1 MSESGDDGRAVPA
14 AVGDAN
20 RAPAGLRRALNAVLK
35 VWYLVVFG
43 MLSWIATIAIWL
55 GTQDILWPVSA
66 SAEILGSCFVLA
78 GLAAVTGAVLAA
90 ARAWPFSP
98 KWSSGGVQTAFI
110 AGGAVA
116 GLYVTLTIVVHSF
129 RYEPGK
135 AWLYGVPAAGCLVL
149 ALHTLP
155 GAWQRIGRLAKGSGI
170 GLAALG
176 AVAAFYF
183 QSFYLPEN
191 TNVGL
196 QYALS
201 IGTVVQPGGD
211 AIVPVHLTIE
221 NQSSVIALT
230 IGSMVVV
237 SGLTWPETSAS
248 VSDASAQQNLINY
261 AQDLAT
267 PPPGPLAPDTNIRSS
282 AVPGSMV
289 LSVMQPIDNNSY
301 LFPNDTVSR
310 DFDVV
315 VPDIAKNKIYA
326 LEFEIYVLYARTTR
340 LTLGTSYRPVIA
352 DFASCAHDEQSSWYI
367 DQSALVRFTRGA
379 QKIFSN
385 WCADLAS
392 PHINWGVYGARGVHD
407 SVNVKNEIGASIG
420 VERSSRNDIFV
431 LPPNAAPSR

>member
-1 MSESGDDGRAVPA
+1 
-14 AVGDAN
+14 
-20 RAPAGLRRALNAVLK
+20 
-35 VWYLVVFG
+35 
-43 MLSWIATIAIWL
+43 
-55 GTQDILWPVSA
+55 
-66 SAEILGSCFVLA
+66 
-78 GLAAVTGAVLAA
+78 
-90 ARAWPFSP
+90 
-98 KWSSGGVQTAFI
+98 
-110 AGGAVA
+110 
-116 GLYVTLTIVVHSF
+116 
-129 RYEPGK
+129 
-135 AWLYGVPAAGCLVL
+135 
-149 ALHTLP
+149 
-155 GAWQRIGRLAKGSGI
+155 
-170 GLAALG
+170 
-176 AVAAFYF
+176 
-183 QSFYLPEN
+183 
-191 TNVGL
+191 
-196 QYALS
+196 
-201 IGTVVQPGGD
+201 VQPGGD